1 MVNLSV
7 TVLVL
12 EEFSH
17 RVSELETVLQK
28 VATGI
33 ASGALLERVQPMD
46 LWNKSEASV
55 TLLKMLA
62 ENCRETMTL
71 LKPEKASA
79 VEQRFRALT
88 QPLNVFRDIL
98 FQKSNDPLAN
108 SRLAFEQLR
117 KALME
122 GSDFLVLAKEIRGN
136 PSPAIQEIL
145 RLREEKEG
153 VGDLTSA
160 VPIPDAQ
167 HRQAHLLRQI
177 EALRLCVTSMEK
189 ALSELKERLVSIE
202 ESLRMVSAPLETEAS
217 RKDTQK
223 KQLSLSQF

>member
-1 MVNLSV
+1 V
-7 TVLVL
+7 TALIL

-17 RVSELETVLQK
+17 RVNELETVLQK
-28 VATGI
+28 VATDI
-33 ASGALLERVQPMD
+33 ASGVLLERVQPMD

-62 ENCRETMTL
+62 ENCRDTMAL
-71 LKPEKASA
+71 LKPEKALA

-88 QPLNVFRDIL
+88 HPLNIFRDIL
-98 FQKSNDPLAN
+98 FQKTNDPLAN

-145 RLREEKEG
+145 WLREGKEE
-153 VGDLTSA
+153 VNELISAASTSETQ
-160 VPIPDAQ
+160 IE
-167 HRQAHLLRQI
+167 QARLLRQI
-177 EALRLCVTSMEK
+177 EALRFSVAGMEK
-189 ALSELKERLVSIE
+189 ALSEVKLQLGNIE
-202 ESLRMVSAPLETEAS
+202 ESLKAASTSLETEAS
-217 RKDTQK
+217 QKESLK

>member
-1 MVNLSV
+1 M
-7 TVLVL
+7 LVL

-28 VATGI
+28 VATEI

-71 LKPEKASA
+71 LKPEKALA

-98 FQKSNDPLAN
+98 FQKTNDPLAN

-122 GSDFLVLAKEIRGN
+122 GSDFLILAKEVRAN

-145 RLREEKEG
+145 QLRADGWGDAANAATSPTSG
-153 VGDLTSA
+153 VS
-160 VPIPDAQ
+160 P
-167 HRQAHLLRQI
+167 
-177 EALRLCVTSMEK
+177 
-189 ALSELKERLVSIE
+189 
-202 ESLRMVSAPLETEAS
+202 
-217 RKDTQK
+217 
-223 KQLSLSQF
+223 FF

>member
-1 MVNLSV
+1 VRTALI
-7 TVLVL
+7 L

-17 RVSELETVLQK
+17 RVDELEAVLQK
-28 VATGI
+28 VATDI
-33 ASGALLERVQPMD
+33 ASGVLLERVQPAD

-71 LKPEKASA
+71 LKPEKALA
-79 VEQRFRALT
+79 LEQRFRALT
-88 QPLNVFRDIL
+88 QPLNVFKDIL
-98 FQKSNDPLAN
+98 FQKTSDPLAN

-122 GSDFLVLAKEIRGN
+122 GSDFLVLAREIRRN

-145 RLREEKEG
+145 RLREEEGGVKELAR
-153 VGDLTSA
+153 VVSVPETQLTRADL
-160 VPIPDAQ
+160 
-167 HRQAHLLRQI
+167 LGQI
-177 EALRLCVTSMEK
+177 EALRLSVAGVER
-189 ALSELKERLVSIE
+189 ALSEVKERLGNVE
-202 ESLRMVSAPLETEAS
+202 ESLKAASASLETEAS
-217 RKDTQK
+217 QKEPTK